1 MSLIPQLMSG
11 RKLEHDLKFASD
23 GPISGLVEGVQ
34 SADLGDATT
43 TLVLKETSTSG
54 ELQMKAST
62 LALDPTAADRIVK
75 LPAAIT
81 DGPDLAGRRIVIRN
95 TSDNRGEHIR
105 IFESDGTTFVAY
117 LGFDQCVEIFFTA
130 QGKPFVVNDLFC
142 ATAVI
147 SDGTDTEVVPAL
159 GTAYVAIPER
169 AIVIGVTAGNAVSY
183 KLRSG
188 STDLGV
194 SEAET
199 LADSAIIVN
208 YGANNTAAATSLV
221 AANAAIKFQASSD
234 PGTAIAVRIY
244 FRVFKADQSTAAL
257 AAMS

>member
-1 MSLIPQLMSG
+1 MSG

-62 LALDPTAADRIVK
+62 LALDPTAASRIVK

-95 TSDNRGEHIR
+95 TTDNRGEHIR
-105 IFESDGTTFVAY
+105 IYESDGTTFVAY

-142 ATAVI
+142 ATAII
-147 SDGTDTEVVPAL
+147 SDDSDTEVVPQL
-159 GTAYVAIPER
+159 GSAYIAIPER
-169 AIVIGVTAGNAVSY
+169 AIVIGVTAGNSVTFN
-183 KLRSG
+183 LRAG
-188 STDLGV
+188 SDNVGI
-194 SEAET
+194 SQA
-199 LADSAIIVN
+199 ADIDNNAFIIPL
-208 YGANNTAAATSLV
+208 GANVTAIASSEIS
-221 AANAAIKFQASSD
+221 ANEAIKFKCSGD
-234 PGTAIAVRIY
+234 PGTAIAVRVY